1 MYYKKEGYLIMK
13 HLLYAVIA
21 SLQIATY
28 SIADNSF
35 LLLEY
40 QNFHF
45 NNSLQKDKGQ
55 RYVTHL
61 GYKNT
66 NNFYEAVY
74 SKTHTQTFQPPMKD
88 DLDVDK
94 YYFKYTRTLDEQQS
108 LSISYATISDNLTR
122 ETDGGHIYG
131 FFYRYHTIKFNQYI
145 SDYKHFNVYQT
156 DMAYTFKQQFNNI
169 KFSSTLMGKYIHLQ
183 NRKSNQYTTKA
194 KADYLTPAIILKA
207 GYGSYHTG
215 AGAYFGKRIFA
226 VMNNGFSVQNR
237 AMEFDRTYMITAGKH
252 LGKFNVTLKY
262 LYMRATEIPIENK
275 NVTVNNLIL
284 GIEYHF

>member
-1 MYYKKEGYLIMK
+1 MK
-13 HLLYAVIA
+13 HLLYAILA
-21 SLQIATY
+21 SF
-28 SIADNSF
+28 SIITASMGDNSF
-35 LLLEY
+35 LNLEY

-55 RYVTHL
+55 RYITHF
-61 GYKNT
+61 GYKNS
-66 NNFYEAVY
+66 NNFYEAAY
-74 SKTHTQTFQPPMKD
+74 SKTHTKTFQPPMSE
-88 DLDVDK
+88 DLNVDK
-94 YYFKYTRTLDEQQS
+94 YYLKYTRNIDTQQFIG
-108 LSISYATISDNLTR
+108 ISYATIADNLTK

-131 FFYRYHTIKFNQYI
+131 FFYHYHMIKFYQYI

-156 DMAYTFKQQFNNI
+156 DMAYTLKHQFNSI
-169 KFSSTLMGKYIHLQ
+169 KFTSTLMGKYIHLQ
-183 NRKSNQYTTKA
+183 NRESNKYSSKA
-194 KADYLTPAIILKA
+194 NADYFSPGIILKA
-207 GYGSYHTG
+207 KYGSYHTG

-262 LYMRATEIPIENK
+262 LYMRATEVPIENK

-284 GIEYHF
+284 GIRYHF